1 MPRIGDLSSLNK
13 HFMKFCH
20 NRKKEFQRTFSLM
33 CIYISS
39 VFTKTGASKFALFFS
54 IVIMQK
60 NREFRDIIY
69 QLVKIIM
76 PYNNIDKPCKL

>member
-1 MPRIGDLSSLNK
+1 
-13 HFMKFCH
+13 
-20 NRKKEFQRTFSLM
+20 M